1 MLFFQSDFEKL
12 KERIAEIQRKK
23 REVGK
28 EVGEACEQG
37 AETFHDNAPFDM
49 AMHSFE
55 IIKTQ
60 LMPLL
65 AMYRGAR
72 IIMPPTNTNQVEIGH
87 TVTFSDLD
95 TGATETY
102 RIGSYWVDGDND
114 TSYISPIA
122 SILLGSCV
130 GEKKE
135 GKVAGRVRKIRIE
148 KIEF

>member
-1 MLFFQSDFEKL
+1 
-12 KERIAEIQRKK
+12 
-23 REVGK
+23 
-28 EVGEACEQG
+28 
-37 AETFHDNAPFDM
+37 M
-49 AMHSFE
+49 AMHSLE

-60 LMPLL
+60 LLPLL
-65 AMYRGAR
+65 AMYRSAR
-72 IIMPPTNTNQVEIGH
+72 IIMPPTNNYQVEIGH
-87 TVTFSDLD
+87 TVTFFDLD
-95 TGATETY
+95 TGTTETY

-122 SILLGSCV
+122 SILLGSRV